1 MAFLDPDYFYTI
13 DGNLLQ
19 NLRMV
24 QNKLINYKLNREN
37 KHELEKVIE
46 SVLFNAEPLE
56 TFTTMNK
63 VMVSGTTI
71 DSEVIHEPTR

>member
-24 QNKLINYKLNREN
+24 QNKLINYKLTREN